1 MFYCRGA
8 CVSLCLGVVSLLA
21 ACASVPVP
29 ETPPLALPAHWKT
42 LATQNQGF
50 WTPAAPGAAAD
61 ARWWS
66 RYDDPVLSRLQERAE
81 IGNPSVAQAA
91 ARLRAAQAAVG
102 GARAAL
108 VPQLGLNAGGSRGSS
123 SPGASP
129 SNSASLGLA
138 ASWEIDLWGRVAAGV
153 DAATANAQASAGDLA
168 AARLSL
174 QASVAQSYFSLRAFE
189 AQQQLLAAVLAAY
202 DESRTLTRNRVQA
215 GVAPPSDAD
224 QAESQYQSTR
234 AQALQAEASRAQWEH
249 ALAALVGEA
258 PAHFSLPATATLPR
272 APLVPLA
279 LPAEL
284 LQRRPDIAAAQAR
297 VAAANAQLG
306 VAQSAFF
313 PALTLSASAGYRSST
328 LASLISAPNLVW
340 ALGPQLA
347 LALFD
352 GGARTAARE
361 QALANVDAAAA
372 SYRAVVI
379 AALQEVEDALSSG
392 VSLHQQIDAQRLSVA
407 AAQRALNVAQNQYK
421 AGLVG
426 YLNVLTAQ
434 ANLLSGQRS
443 LIELQRQQL
452 VAANTLLT
460 NLGGGWPAPLTPTQ
474 TAQ

>member
-1 MFYCRGA
+1 MSASCHARRLLYLLAAG
-8 CVSLCLGVVSLLA
+8 LLA
-21 ACASVPVP
+21 ACANTRPAPQVQAAP
-29 ETPPLALPAHWKT
+29 LPAGWKT
-42 LATQNQGF
+42 SVAAGQGF
-50 WTPAAPGAAAD
+50 WTTASASAALDAA
-61 ARWWS
+61 WWS
-66 RYDDPVLSRLQERAE
+66 RYNDPLLSRLQVQAE
-81 IGNPSVAQAA
+81 QGNPGLAEAA
-91 ARLRAAQAAVG
+91 ARLRAAQFAVG
-102 GARAAL
+102 SARAAL
-108 VPQLGLNAGGSRGSS
+108 VPQLGLNAGAARGNTVVSG
-123 SPGASP
+123 PT
-129 SNSASLGLA
+129 NSASLGLA
-138 ASWEIDLWGRVAAGV
+138 ASWEVDLWGRVAAGV
-153 DAATANAQASAGDLA
+153 DAATANARASAGDVA

-174 QASVAQSYFSLRAFE
+174 QAAVAQSYFSLRAFE

-202 DESRTLTRNRVQA
+202 DESRTLTRNRVEA

-224 QAESQYQSTR
+224 QAEAQYQGTR

-258 PAHFSLPATATLPR
+258 PANFTLPATATLPR
-272 APLVPLA
+272 APVVPLA

-284 LQRRPDIAAAQAR
+284 LQRRPDVAAAQAR
-297 VAAANAQLG
+297 VAAANGQLG
-306 VAQSAFF
+306 VAHSAFF
-313 PALTLSASAGYRSST
+313 PALTLSASAGYRANT

-372 SYRAVVI
+372 SYRSVVI
-379 AALQEVEDALSSG
+379 TALQAVEDALSSG
-392 VSLHQQIDAQRLSVA
+392 VSLQQQIDAQRMAVA

-443 LIELQRQQL
+443 LIELQRQEL

-460 NLGGGWPAPLTPTQ
+460 HLGGGWVAATTPTEI
-474 TAQ
+474 AR